1 MPRPLHPVRAFT
13 LIELLVVIAIIA
25 ILVGILLPSL
35 GGARASGRQI
45 VCRSNLKQFGLA
57 SILYAQDYKSL
68 IWPAAPR
75 TAWPNGG
82 RVYTAPPGHGFV
94 ALWARAI
101 ENNRPAP
108 GFLYDYVEN
117 AHEVGACPTN
127 RRRTINGAERIN
139 MWGSSTGVDFDYTM
153 LDELEGAKLGLEAR
167 CAYIPPTGAQ
177 TRVLSP
183 AQVDTLTPMH
193 ALPLFVEEDSYY
205 YNSSIQDG
213 LFGVSDQFS
222 TRHEGGG
229 NIAYLDGSAD
239 RFVAPNDGLETV
251 ENTTRD
257 LQANDLYVNVRG
269 RRNTWYAVSN
279 PDRFGVPQPY
289 GWINNPR

>member
-1 MPRPLHPVRAFT
+1 MPRPHRPVRGFT

-25 ILVGILLPSL
+25 ILIGILLPAL

-45 VCRSNLKQFGLA
+45 VCRANLKQFGLA
-57 SILYAQDYKSL
+57 SILYAEDDTSL

-75 TAWPNGG
+75 AAWPNGA
-82 RVYTAPPGHGFV
+82 RQYTAPPGHGFV
-94 ALWARAI
+94 AMWARLI

-108 GFLYDYVEN
+108 GFLYEYVEN

-127 RRRTINGAERIN
+127 RRRTINGSERIN

-153 LDELEGAKLGLEAR
+153 LDELEGAKLGIEAR
-167 CAYIPPTGAQ
+167 CGYIPPSRPQ
-177 TRVLSP
+177 TRVLSV
-183 AQVDTLTPMH
+183 AQAATLTPLH

-213 LFGVSDQFS
+213 LFGMSDQFS
-222 TRHEGGG
+222 ARHEGGC
-229 NIAYLDGSAD
+229 NIAYIDGSAD
-239 RFVAPNDGLETV
+239 RFVAPSDGLETV
-251 ENTTRD
+251 ENPARD
-257 LQANDLYVNVRG
+257 LQANDLYVNVKG
-269 RRNTWYAVSN
+269 RANSWYAISN
-279 PDRFGVPQPY
+279 ADRFGVNQGY